1 MKYLS
6 FLLLAFVFACTQA
19 NDPTTAKNEATIRTA
34 YDLLN
39 QRNWDGFAALCT
51 EDFTDLN
58 VGPAPTVGIQN
69 CLGLYQ
75 QFETAFPDFKITIN
89 EIAPV
94 SSTRF
99 LLRVTLTGTNTGS
112 FMGLPATGKSI
123 RFDDA
128 DVVEFNAE
136 GKCIS
141 HAITNTG
148 EPLRQIGYGSMNNP
162 NTTTVMSVYEKF
174 GKGDIESVLAMCDD
188 KVVFDSEDRVFDSKS
203 RVFNGKAEV
212 GGFFKELGSKFKY
225 AKFQPTRFVSDGE
238 DVFTLVDVE
247 YAHVPSGKNY
257 KSTYTHHF
265 KVANGKVTFFRG
277 IDDYQQEQTIAGK

>member
-6 FLLLAFVFACTQA
+6 FLLLVFLFACSQA
-19 NDPTTAKNEATIRTA
+19 NDPTTAKNEATIRAA
-34 YDLLN
+34 YEALN
-39 QRNWDGFAALCT
+39 QRNWDAFAALCA
-51 EDFTDLN
+51 ENYTDLN
-58 VGPAPTVGIQN
+58 VGPAPTQGIEAS
-69 CLGLYQ
+69 LDLYK
-75 QFETAFPDFKITIN
+75 QFQEAFPDFKVTIN

-99 LLRVTLTGTNTGS
+99 LLRVTITGTNTGS
-112 FMGLPATGKSI
+112 FLGLPPTGKPI

-128 DVVEFNAE
+128 DVVEFNNE
-136 GKCIS
+136 GKCVS

-148 EPLRQIGYGSMNNP
+148 EPLRQIGYGSLNNP

-174 GKGDIESVLAMCDD
+174 GKGDIEGVLATCDD
-188 KVVFDSEDRVFDSKS
+188 KVVFDIEDRMFDSKS
-203 RVFNGKAEV
+203 RMFNGKAEV

-247 YAHVPSGKNY
+247 YAHLPSGKNY

-265 KVANGKVTFFRG
+265 KVVDGKVTFFRG